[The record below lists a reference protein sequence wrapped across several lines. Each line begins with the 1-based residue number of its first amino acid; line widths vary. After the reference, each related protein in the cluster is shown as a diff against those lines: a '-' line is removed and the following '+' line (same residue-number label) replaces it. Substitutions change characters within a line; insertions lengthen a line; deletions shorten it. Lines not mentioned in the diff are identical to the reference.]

1 MRITADRTRCVGS
14 GLCAER
20 LPGVF
25 DQDDDALV
33 LLGAEEV
40 PPELRQDVEEV
51 VQRCPTQALALLTDR
66 TG

>member
-20 LPGVF
+20 LPDVF

-33 LLGAEEV
+33 LLRAEEV
-40 PPELRQDVEEV
+40 PAGLRQDVEEA
-51 VQRCPTQALALLTDR
+51 VQRCPTEALALGTDPAN
-66 TG
+66 